1 MTRPQLLHPPTS
13 HTLTQTEA
21 DRAATPPVQLTCV
34 VSDALTPQ
42 DRPALLE
49 LFERSS
55 PESRRNRFHHALSVF
70 PRRYLDEILT
80 GARGQLALVA
90 RDTCHPEAQGQVFG
104 LASAAPI
111 GPGSAEF
118 AVWVDDAWQG
128 RGVGGLLVRA
138 LLDLLARQG
147 THTAV
152 AIMEPGNTAIR
163 RLLRRVAPHATS
175 RLEDGMIVLSVPL
188 ADRTAG
194 R

>member
-34 VSDALTPQ
+34 VSDELTPQ

-80 GARGQLALVA
+80 APAASSRWSPATPATRRPRGASSG
-90 RDTCHPEAQGQVFG
+90 
-104 LASAAPI
+104 
-111 GPGSAEF
+111 
-118 AVWVDDAWQG
+118 
-128 RGVGGLLVRA
+128 
-138 LLDLLARQG
+138 
-147 THTAV
+147 
-152 AIMEPGNTAIR
+152 
-163 RLLRRVAPHATS
+163 
-175 RLEDGMIVLSVPL
+175 
-188 ADRTAG
+188 
-194 R
+194 